1 MPDGCHGPARALAA
15 FEVGCL
21 ACNALSSGL
30 HGPGLH
36 GPGLHG
42 PGLHGPGLH
51 GPGLRGTVSAV
62 FERSFY
68 IHLAGQEVCLG
79 PPGLGAGPLNLR
91 CHVARPDWRAW
102 GLRQGAAAFL
112 APRAIRV
119 PPNLTISFT
128 EAAVWRPKA
137 PGHWSGASLAAGLH
151 ALDALLPGRVP
162 AEGLGVLALRC
173 DPGTRRP
180 AVAAAARPP
189 AAALARY
196 LRCALAR
203 PLGARSLGA
212 TAPAPTPTAPDLRAL
227 IGLGPGLTPSGD
239 DLLGGAL
246 VALHLLGRIDLR
258 DALWCGIRG
267 HAVREWARAD
277 ANAISRAHLTAAAQ
291 GLGGAA
297 LHAVLNDILTGTT
310 AALPRRLAAVEAIGH
325 TSGWDALAGAV
336 LVLRAVALAAAPPS
350 ATNWR
355 T

>member
-1 MPDGCHGPARALAA
+1 MPDGRHGPLRALAA
-15 FEVGCL
+15 FEIGCL
-21 ACNALSSGL
+21 ARDALRPGRR
-30 HGPGLH
+30 GPS
-36 GPGLHG
+36 
-42 PGLHGPGLH
+42 
-51 GPGLRGTVSAV
+51 LRGTVSAV

-91 CHVARPDWRAW
+91 CHVDRPDWRAW
-102 GLRQGAAAFL
+102 GLREGAAALL

-119 PPNLTISFT
+119 PPNLSVSLC
-128 EAAVWRPKA
+128 EATVWRPKA
-137 PGHWSGASLAAGLH
+137 PGPWSGASLAAGLH

-162 AEGLGVLALRC
+162 ADGLGVLALPR
-173 DPGTRRP
+173 DPGARRP
-180 AVAAAARPP
+180 AVAAAARAP
-189 AAALARY
+189 AAALAHY
-196 LRCALAR
+196 LRRALAR
-203 PLGARSLGA
+203 PLGAP
-212 TAPAPTPTAPDLRAL
+212 TTAPTPTAPDLRAL

-258 DALWCGIRG
+258 DALWNGIRG
-267 HAVREWARAD
+267 YGNRGHGIREPALAD

-297 LHAVLNDILTGTT
+297 LHAVLNDDLTGTT

-336 LVLRAVALAAAPPS
+336 LVLRARALREGVSNPLRP
-350 ATNWR
+350 NWL
-355 T
+355 